1 MKLRKSLVYMLIFT
15 TVGAFFTYKIVVKAY
30 SGVEDRYDIESLKR

>member
-1 MKLRKSLVYMLIFT
+1 MKLRKSLIYLLIFT

-30 SGVEDRYDIESLKR
+30 DGVEDRYNIETLK